1 MSRRGR
7 DFRLI
12 PLVLIAAGSLLA
24 LKISGLVLDG
34 GYTLSD
40 RLRSRA
46 PDQLKIVDPAS
57 VPDHPRIL
65 RPGDPAPVP
74 THAGTAKK
82 KSWAQEMFN
91 FQSDDPDEVTGSVE
105 KKEEKTDAATPPLKA
120 SRTPP
125 DPPRIDA
132 GAPPSQAAPRPVM
145 TAGERA
151 ILESLQNRREELD
164 RRARELDMR
173 ESLLKAAEKRIEA
186 KVNELK
192 EMEARIKAEMGERDK
207 AEAEHFKA
215 IITMYETMK
224 PKDAA
229 RIFDKLDMKVLLDVA
244 LAMNPRSMSEIL
256 AQMTPEAAERL
267 TVELANRSGV
277 KKTAPGLPKIENKTS
292 GS

>member
-1 MSRRGR
+1 MMRRGR

-12 PLVLIAAGSLLA
+12 PLVLVAAGSLLA
-24 LKISGLVLDG
+24 LKVSGLVLDG
-34 GYTLSD
+34 GYTLAD
-40 RLRSRA
+40 RMRARA
-46 PDQLKIVDPAS
+46 PDRLKIVDPAS
-57 VPDHPRIL
+57 VPDHPRIV
-65 RPGDPAPVP
+65 RAGDPEPAPV
-74 THAGTAKK
+74 GAKNARK

-91 FQSDDPDEVTGSVE
+91 FQSDEADDVTGSVE
-105 KKEEKTDAATPPLKA
+105 KKDEKTDPAPPPLKA
-120 SRTPP
+120 SSKPP
-125 DPPRIDA
+125 DQPRIDT
-132 GAPPSQAAPRPVM
+132 GAPPAPSAARPLM

-173 ESLLKAAEKRIEA
+173 ENLLKAAEKRIEA